1 MEPAMNVLTACLIL
15 FSLLMPTQAITSLEK
30 EDVDLPLELIL
41 AVDVSL
47 SMSQE
52 FTDDSTGKQIL
63 RPANDPRGTRWDGI
77 QYAIDT
83 SKDTDRISLVVFR
96 GTPVFLTSLLDN
108 TGFITLGKIY
118 DDPRTPD
125 KKTTGRD
132 LLKDLV
138 SEIQKLERQFAENY
152 LQSKEDHELRKKLG
166 FFESMDVFEN
176 EIPLSYFK
184 KGATKML
191 TGTSNVVCLK
201 AIAQSG
207 LIPNQADPNKRR
219 FLFLFTDGH
228 DEFSINDLQK
238 DKIPENLAY
247 KIELKDLAYVQERKN
262 ISPDKLQA
270 WLSKLLDF
278 SRFSQTGTPIISFAL
293 GGFCDDELL
302 RGVSNLSRGE
312 KTKDGDNRERLAS
325 FYQSKDCLELLT
337 LLQEVVLELR
347 HDWKLPIGRSTNQFV
362 VPQLPL
368 WKEVGVLVYRRIFK
382 DNLFDAEAPN
392 ENYFAKLGDLPPAG
406 DPPRPRPLTRFQPAR
421 SRSHWFYTLLVDQL
435 DKPLTPDS
443 NLEIKLATLPSDQS
457 WQGMATIRT
466 KYPLFNYVTPNA
478 GSKFTP
484 KDEIIFR
491 IDYMGECYSDYKY
504 FKHEQFEI
512 ELVLKHSKN
521 ANMPVQKH
529 IFQCMPAENDSAGKP
544 IRPFIN
550 ALILDKDPN
559 SKGNMD
565 LLGNWD
571 VDITIKAISGPL
583 EGATRKLI
591 RRQIDIGDYPDID
604 APPKLVVSNYS
615 DTPGALDFSLALKTT
630 TKPKINIASI
640 MVELVDVEK
649 PFAIENFNLRKN
661 QISWPLDNQIS
672 ISSQGRDWAEKSIGM
687 KTAKLKIT
695 LPWKKT
701 PSFIDLII
709 DKRKYQVLPGK
720 TPFIDGTTK
729 KIGKFPVIIPATLK
743 TKFGTY
749 ESCQLNAKKNV
760 IVLKRKN
767 TDESVEVAISG
778 ENKPFQIFGGNTPE
792 FPNSGLIVKL
802 DKPIAPGRW
811 VGEVEISGPAIE
823 SKSASFEL
831 LVDQP
836 KLFVEKSS
844 GSFEQIDSLN
854 ILGLSGLSLARNL
867 KVKTFLDQ
875 EVKILSGKIIKTSE
889 QNNDQSLPLAGFN
902 LVQDLISKD
911 KIRFEGK
918 IPFSIPQNSFHAAIM
933 LELESAALP
942 LMISFP
948 IIIQGLHHGVQV
960 EPQGTL
966 QLLPP
971 EKTPCAGFSKGEIKL
986 TSEAD
991 KANSARWYV
1000 TSSPIP
1006 KDKLGL
1012 KWLSSERV
1020 ELFLNG
1026 SAQNILN
1033 QPGDNQKPTRPVF
1046 KGVVENII
1054 VQART
1059 IELDPGIYHQIL
1071 KFHSYQDF
1079 PGSPEGPV
1087 FELPIQIV
1095 VTGHE
1100 LFLQHDPSIE
1110 PFVGTPLEMT
1120 LNVTSFHSLA
1130 NEGFI
1135 QLVDKNGTPMD
1146 GSAAI
1151 SVDGA
1156 KPVLRKLD
1164 DRDPLIVRQDYRV
1177 RVIPTRAGTNYF
1189 QVRWKKSCLGP
1200 DGKEDYFSKIF
1211 EVDVKGKLIVSQ
1223 RVAYIGEELLVSLA
1237 LNPEEIKEKSSTVRI
1252 KALRGDGKEAIVFDL
1267 YDDGRLKESGDNTA
1281 GDGVYKGKI
1290 RFQEPGHYDLALD
1303 SDSSIV
1309 KTQPLPLDVGFEL
1322 ITSKNL
1328 GTLSYGGGT
1337 LGTFL
1342 GVREHLDQ
1350 RAISFINKYPG
1361 HLKLKA
1367 QLVFPET
1374 FEESKRLLYLDPDV
1388 VKYTVEFDKS
1398 IHLDGSIY
1406 SSDTASENPMSKV
1419 IEKEITGENPFD
1431 INVLAKLS
1439 DDAAL
1444 KTFEAGVHPTLNS
1457 TNGLLILLDLEWH
1470 DRDGNVLKRKVIV
1483 PFSIST
1489 QSWITKGLLALVFL
1503 IVIVIICYKI
1513 VIRIINKSKQV
1524 AQNPNDLLAGPSIPV
1539 SGSSK
1544 SNTAPSVEQK
1554 PEGNSGPPPRG
1565 TGKTNTVRKPP
1576 RGSDI

>member
-1 MEPAMNVLTACLIL
+1 MEPAMNVLAACLIL
-15 FSLLMPTQAITSLEK
+15 SSLLMPTQVITSLEK

-52 FTDDSTGKQIL
+52 FSDSMGVL
-63 RPANDPRGTRWDGI
+63 RQANDPRGARWDGI

-96 GTPVFLTSLLDN
+96 GTPAFLTSLLDN
-108 TGFITLGKIY
+108 TGFITLGKVY
-118 DDPRTPD
+118 DDPKSPG
-125 KKTTGRD
+125 KKLTGRE

-138 SEIQKLERQFAENY
+138 SEIQILERQFAQNY
-152 LQSKEDHELRKKLG
+152 LKCKEDNELRKKLG
-166 FFESMDVFEN
+166 FFESMDIFEN
-176 EIPLSYFK
+176 EIPLSHFK

-207 LIPNQADPNKRR
+207 LIPNQVDPGKRR

-228 DEFSINDLQK
+228 DEFPIIDLQK
-238 DKIPENLAY
+238 DKILENLAY
-247 KIELKDLAYVQERKN
+247 KIEPKDLAYVQDRKN
-262 ISPDKLQA
+262 IGPDKLQD
-270 WLSKLLDF
+270 WIGKLLDF
-278 SRFSQTGTPIISFAL
+278 SRFSKSGTPIISFAL
-293 GGFCDDELL
+293 GGYCDDELL

-312 KTKDGDNRERLAS
+312 KSKDGDNRERLAS
-325 FYQSKDCLELLT
+325 FYQSKDCVELLT

-368 WKEVGVLVYRRIFK
+368 WKEVGVLVYRQLFQ

-392 ENYFAKLGDLPPAG
+392 EKYSTKLGDLPPAG

-421 SRSHWFYTLLVDQL
+421 SRSHWFYSMLVDQL
-435 DKPLTPDS
+435 DKPLAPDS
-443 NLEIKLATLPSDQS
+443 NLELKLSTLPSDQS

-466 KYPLFNYVTPNA
+466 KYPLFNYISPNA

-484 KDEIIFR
+484 KDEIVFR
-491 IDYMGECYSDYKY
+491 IDYMGERYSDYKF

-521 ANMPVQKH
+521 ANVPVQKH
-529 IFQCMPAENDSAGKP
+529 VFQCMPAENDSSGKP

-559 SKGNMD
+559 SKGNKE

-583 EGATRKLI
+583 EGASRKLI
-591 RRQIDIGDYPDID
+591 RRQIEIGDYPDID
-604 APPKLVVSNYS
+604 APAKLVISNYS
-615 DTPGALDFSLALKTT
+615 ETPGTLDFSLSLKTT

-640 MVELVDVEK
+640 MVELVDVDK
-649 PFAIENFNLRKN
+649 PFAIGDFNLRKN

-687 KTAKLKIT
+687 KNAKLKVT
-695 LPWKKT
+695 LPWKNT

-729 KIGKFPVIIPATLK
+729 KTGEFPLIIPATLQ

-767 TDESVEVAISG
+767 TEESVEVPISG
-778 ENKPFQIFGGNTPE
+778 ENKSFQIFGGDTPAL
-792 FPNSGLIVKL
+792 PNSGLIVKL

-836 KLFVEKSS
+836 KLFVEKNL

-854 ILGLSGLSLARNL
+854 ILGLSGLSLVRNL
-867 KVKTFLDQ
+867 KVKSYLDQ
-875 EVKILSGKIIKTSE
+875 EVKILSGKIVKSSDPNT
-889 QNNDQSLPLAGFN
+889 DQSFPLAGFN
-902 LVQDLISKD
+902 LVQDPIAKD
-911 KIRFEGK
+911 KIHFQGK
-918 IPFSIPQNSFHAAIM
+918 IPFSIPQNNFHAAIM

-942 LMISFP
+942 LMVSFP

-1006 KDKLGL
+1006 KEKMGQ
-1012 KWLSSERV
+1012 KWLSPERV

-1046 KGVVENII
+1046 KGMVENIL

-1059 IELDPGIYHQIL
+1059 IELDPGIYHQVL

-1110 PFVGTPLEMT
+1110 PFAGTPLEMT

-1130 NEGFI
+1130 NDGFI
-1135 QLVDKNGTPMD
+1135 QLVDKNGVPMD
-1146 GSAAI
+1146 GSTPI
-1151 SVDGA
+1151 VVDGA

-1164 DRDPLIVRQDYRV
+1164 DRDPLIVRQDYRLM
-1177 RVIPTRAGTNYF
+1177 VIPTRAGKNYF

-1211 EVDVKGKLIVSQ
+1211 EVEVKGKLVVSQ

-1237 LNPEEIKEKSSTVRI
+1237 LNPEEIKEKAATVKI
-1252 KALRGDGKEAIVFDL
+1252 KALRGDGKEPIVFDL
-1267 YDDGRLKESGDNTA
+1267 YDDGRLKESGDNSA

-1290 RFQEPGHYDLALD
+1290 RFQEPGHYDLTLD
-1303 SDSSIV
+1303 SDSSVV

-1374 FEESKRLLYLDPDV
+1374 FEESKRLLYLDADA

-1398 IHLDGSIY
+1398 IHLEGSIY

-1439 DDAAL
+1439 EDAAL
-1444 KTFEAGVHPTLNS
+1444 KTFEAGDHPTLNS

-1470 DRDGNVLKRKVIV
+1470 DRDGNVLKRKLIV

-1489 QSWITKGLLALVFL
+1489 QSWIMKGLFALFFL
-1503 IVIVIICYKI
+1503 IVTLVIGYKI
-1513 VIRIINKSKQV
+1513 VMRIINKSKQV
-1524 AQNPNDLLAGPSIPV
+1524 ITNTDDILAGPSISTP
-1539 SGSSK
+1539 GIPINKPTPPTKPITPPRPDKKTNNSK
-1544 SNTAPSVEQK
+1544 S
-1554 PEGNSGPPPRG
+1554 
-1565 TGKTNTVRKPP
+1565 P

>member
-1 MEPAMNVLTACLIL
+1 MEPAMNILTACLVL
-15 FSLLMPTQAITSLEK
+15 SSLLMPTQTITSLEK

-52 FTDDSTGKQIL
+52 FPDSMKVLKQ
-63 RPANDPRGTRWDGI
+63 ANDPRGARWDGI

-96 GTPVFLTSLLDN
+96 GTPAFLTSLLDN

-118 DDPRTPD
+118 DDPRAPS
-125 KKTTGRD
+125 KKITGRD
-132 LLKDLV
+132 LLKELV
-138 SEIQKLERQFAENY
+138 SEIQKLERQFAQNY
-152 LQSKEDHELRKKLG
+152 LQTKEDEELRKKLG
-166 FFESMDVFEN
+166 FFESMAVFEN
-176 EIPLSYFK
+176 EIPLSFFK

-219 FLFLFTDGH
+219 FLFLFTDGQ
-228 DEFSINDLQK
+228 DEFPIVDLQK
-238 DKIPENLAY
+238 DKIPENLSY
-247 KIELKDLAYVQERKN
+247 KIEPKDLAYVHERKN
-262 ISPDKLQA
+262 INANKLQE
-270 WLSKLLDF
+270 WISKLVDF
-278 SRFSQTGTPIISFAL
+278 SRFAQTGTPIISFAL

-302 RGVSNLSRGE
+302 RVVSNLSRSQ
-312 KTKDGDNRERLAS
+312 KAKDGDNRERLAS
-325 FYQSKDCLELLT
+325 FYQSKDCVELLT
-337 LLQEVVLELR
+337 VLQEVVLELR
-347 HDWKLPIGRSTNQFV
+347 HDWKLPIARSTNQFV

-368 WKEVGVLVYRRIFK
+368 WKEVGILVYRQLFQ

-392 ENYFAKLGDLPPAG
+392 EKYFAKLGDLPPAG

-435 DKPLTPDS
+435 DKPLSPDS
-443 NLEIKLATLPSDQS
+443 NLELKLANLPYDQS

-466 KYPLFNYVTPNA
+466 KYPLFNYVSPNA

-484 KDEIIFR
+484 KDEIVFR
-491 IDYMGECYSDYKY
+491 IDYMGECYSDYKF

-521 ANMPVQKH
+521 ANIPVQKH
-529 IFQCMPAENDSAGKP
+529 IFQCLPAENDSSGKP

-583 EGATRKLI
+583 QGATRKLI
-591 RRQIDIGDYPDID
+591 RRQIEIGDYPDID
-604 APPKLVVSNYS
+604 VPPKLVVSNYS
-615 DTPGALDFSLALKTT
+615 ETPGALDFSLALKTT

-649 PFAIENFNLRKN
+649 PFTIENFNLRKN

-672 ISSQGRDWAEKSIGM
+672 ISSQGRDWAEKTIGM
-687 KTAKLKIT
+687 KNARLKIT

-709 DKRKYQVLPGK
+709 DKKKYQVTPGK

-729 KIGKFPVIIPATLK
+729 KTGEFAVIIPATLK
-743 TKFGTY
+743 TKFGTF
-749 ESCQLNAKKNV
+749 EQCQLNAKKNV

-767 TDESVEVAISG
+767 TDESIEVAISG
-778 ENKPFQIFGGNTPE
+778 ENKPFQIFGGDTPE
-792 FPNSGLIVKL
+792 FPNSGLTVKL

-823 SKSASFEL
+823 SKSANFEL

-836 KLFVEKSS
+836 KLFVEKST
-844 GSFEQIDSLN
+844 GSYEQIDSLN
-854 ILGLSGLSLARNL
+854 ILGLSGLSLDRNL

-875 EVKILSGKIIKTSE
+875 EVKILSGKIIKTSD

-902 LVQDLISKD
+902 LVQDPNSKD

-918 IPFSIPQNSFHAAIM
+918 IPFSIPQNYFHAAIM

-942 LMISFP
+942 LITSFP

-971 EKTPCAGFSKGEIKL
+971 DKTPCAGFSKGEIKL
-986 TSEAD
+986 KSEAD

-1006 KDKLGL
+1006 KEKMGL
-1012 KWLSSERV
+1012 KWLSPERV

-1033 QPGDNQKPTRPVF
+1033 QPGDNKKPTPPVS
-1046 KGVVENII
+1046 KGMVENIL

-1059 IELDPGIYHQIL
+1059 TELDPGIYHQIL

-1079 PGSPEGPV
+1079 PSSPEGPV
-1087 FELPIQIV
+1087 FELPIQII

-1100 LFLQHDPSIE
+1100 LFLQNEPSIE

-1135 QLVDKNGTPMD
+1135 QLVDKNGAPMD
-1146 GSAAI
+1146 GSNAI
-1151 SVDGA
+1151 VVDGA
-1156 KPVLRKLD
+1156 KPVLRKAD
-1164 DRDPLIVRQDYRV
+1164 DRDPMIIRQDYKV
-1177 RVIPTRAGTNYF
+1177 MVIPTRAGKNYF

-1211 EVDVKGKLIVSQ
+1211 EVEVKGKMTVSH

-1237 LNPEEIKEKSSTVRI
+1237 LNPDEIKEKSTTIKI
-1252 KALRGDGKEAIVFDL
+1252 KALRGDGKETIVFDL

-1281 GDGVYKGKI
+1281 GDGVYNGKI
-1290 RFQEPGHYDLALD
+1290 RLQEPGHYDLVLE
-1303 SDSSIV
+1303 SDSSVV
-1309 KTQPLPLDVGFEL
+1309 KTQPLPLDVGFEM
-1322 ITSKNL
+1322 ITNKNL

-1337 LGTFL
+1337 LGTLL

-1350 RAISFINKYPG
+1350 QAIRFINKYPG
-1361 HLKLKA
+1361 HLKMKA

-1374 FEESKRLLYLDPDV
+1374 FEESKRLLYLDPAV

-1406 SSDTASENPMSKV
+1406 SSDTAFENPMSKV

-1457 TNGLLILLDLEWH
+1457 INGLLILLDLEWH

-1489 QSWITKGLLALVFL
+1489 QSWIMKGLLALFFL
-1503 IVIVIICYKI
+1503 IVIVSILYK
-1513 VIRIINKSKQV
+1513 VVRRIINKSKQV
-1524 AQNPNDLLAGPSIPV
+1524 VINPNDLLTKPSIAV
-1539 SGSSK
+1539 TDISK
-1544 SNTAPSVEQK
+1544 GNTNSNGK
-1554 PEGNSGPPPRG
+1554 PKSGPPPRG
-1565 TGKTNTVRKPP
+1565 PEKTNIPRKPP

>member
-1 MEPAMNVLTACLIL
+1 MNVLTACLIL
-15 FSLLMPTQAITSLEK
+15 SSLLMPTQAITFVER

-52 FTDDSTGKQIL
+52 FRDSKKDLKQ
-63 RPANDPRGTRWDGI
+63 ANDPRGARWDGI

-96 GTPVFLTSLLDN
+96 GTPVFLTSLLKLDEF
-108 TGFITLGKIY
+108 GFLTLGKLY
-118 DDPRTPD
+118 DDPRPNG
-125 KKTTGRD
+125 KSITGRD
-132 LLKDLV
+132 LLKELV
-138 SEIQKLERQFAENY
+138 SEIQKLERQFAQNY
-152 LQSKEDHELRKKLG
+152 LQCKEDVDLRKKLG
-166 FFESMDVFEN
+166 VFESMAIFEN
-176 EIPLSYFK
+176 EIPLSFFP

-201 AIAQSG
+201 AIAQSK
-207 LIPNQADPNKRR
+207 LIPKQVDPNKRR

-228 DEFSINDLQK
+228 DEFSINDLQNQT
-238 DKIPENLAY
+238 IPENLAD
-247 KIELKDLAYVQERKN
+247 KIELKDLAYLQERKN
-262 ISPDKLQA
+262 ISADKVHE
-270 WLSKLLDF
+270 WLGKLLDF
-278 SRFSQTGTPIISFAL
+278 SVFSRSGTPIISFAL
-293 GGFCDDELL
+293 GGYCDDELL

-312 KTKDGDNRERLAS
+312 KIKNGDNRERLAS
-325 FYQSKDCLELLT
+325 FYQSKDCIELLT
-337 LLQEVVLELR
+337 VLQEVVLELR
-347 HDWKLPIGRSTNQFV
+347 HDWKLPIGPSTDQFV

-368 WKEVGVLVYRRIFK
+368 WKEVGVLVYRQLFK

-392 ENYFAKLGDLPPAG
+392 EIYSANLGDLPPAG

-435 DKPLTPDS
+435 DKPLSPDS
-443 NLEIKLATLPSDQS
+443 NLELKLATLPSDQS

-466 KYPLFNYVTPNA
+466 KYPLFNYVSPNA

-484 KDEIIFR
+484 KDEIVFR
-491 IDYMGECYSDYKY
+491 IDFMGERYSDYKI

-521 ANMPVQKH
+521 LNVPVQKH
-529 IFQCMPAENDSAGKP
+529 IFQCLPAENDSTGKP

-550 ALILDKDPN
+550 ALILDKDPS

-583 EGATRKLI
+583 KGATRKLI
-591 RRQIDIGDYPDID
+591 RRQIEIGDYPDID
-604 APPKLVVSNYS
+604 TSSKLVISNYS
-615 DTPGALDFSLALKTT
+615 ETPGALDFSLALKTT

-640 MVELVDVEK
+640 MVELVDVDK
-649 PFAIENFNLRKN
+649 PFTIENFSFRKK

-672 ISSQGRDWAEKSIGM
+672 ISSQGQDWAEKAIGM
-687 KTAKLKIT
+687 KNAKLKIT
-695 LPWKKT
+695 LPWKKA

-729 KIGKFPVIIPATLK
+729 KIGQFPIIIPATLK
-743 TKFGTY
+743 TKFDTY
-749 ESCQLNAKKNV
+749 EYCQLNAKNNF
-760 IVLKRKN
+760 IVLENKN
-767 TDESVEVAISG
+767 TGAFVRVPIIV
-778 ENKPFQIFGGNTPE
+778 ENKFRTFGGGSPKL
-792 FPNSGLIVKL
+792 PNSGLKIAL
-802 DKPIAPGRW
+802 AEPIAPGRW
-811 VGEVEISGPAIE
+811 VGEVDISGPAIDGT
-823 SKSASFEL
+823 SANFEF

-836 KLFVEKSS
+836 KLFVEKNS
-844 GSFEQIDSLN
+844 GCFEQIDSLN
-854 ILGLSGLSLARNL
+854 ILGLSGLSLARTL

-875 EVKILSGKIIKTSE
+875 EVKILSGKIIKASE
-889 QNNDQSLPLAGFN
+889 QSNDQSLPLAGFN
-902 LVQDLISKD
+902 LVQDPSSKD
-911 KIRFEGK
+911 KILFEGK

-933 LELESAALP
+933 LELKTAALP
-942 LMISFP
+942 LLVSFP
-948 IIIQGLHHGVQV
+948 IIIQSLHHGVQV

-1012 KWLSSERV
+1012 KWLPPERV

-1033 QPGDNQKPTRPVF
+1033 QPGDNKKPTRPVSR
-1046 KGVVENII
+1046 GMIENI
-1054 VQART
+1054 VVLART
-1059 IELDPGIYHQIL
+1059 TELDPGIYHQIL

-1079 PGSPEGPV
+1079 PGSTEGPV

-1100 LFLQHDPSIE
+1100 LFLQHEPSIE

-1135 QLVDKNGTPMD
+1135 HLVDKTGTPMV

-1151 SVDGA
+1151 IVDGA
-1156 KPVLRKLD
+1156 KPVFRKLD
-1164 DRDPLIVRQDYRV
+1164 DKDPLIVRQDYKV
-1177 RVIPTRAGTNYF
+1177 TIIPDRAGKNYF

-1200 DGKEDYFSKIF
+1200 DGKDDYFSKIF

-1223 RVAYIGEELLVSLA
+1223 RVAYVGEELLVSLA
-1237 LNPEEIKEKSSTVRI
+1237 LNPEEIKEKSTTVKI
-1252 KALRGDGKEAIVFDL
+1252 KALRGDGKEPIVFDL
-1267 YDDGRLKESGDNTA
+1267 FDDGRLKESGDNTA

-1290 RFQEPGHYDLALD
+1290 RFQDPGHYDLALD

-1367 QLVFPET
+1367 QLVFPAT
-1374 FEESKRLLYLDPDV
+1374 FEESKRLLYLDPNI

-1406 SSDTASENPMSKV
+1406 SSDTATENPMSKV

-1431 INVLAKLS
+1431 IHVLAKLS

-1503 IVIVIICYKI
+1503 IVIVFIFYKI
-1513 VIRIINKSKQV
+1513 VMSIINKSKKV
-1524 AQNPNDLLAGPSIPV
+1524 VQNPNDPLAGPSIPV
-1539 SGSSK
+1539 SIISK
-1544 SNTAPSVEQK
+1544 SNTPSNVEQK
-1554 PEGNSGPPPRG
+1554 TEKKSGPAPRG
-1565 TGKTNTVRKPP
+1565 SEKVNPPRKPP

>member
-1 MEPAMNVLTACLIL
+1 MNVLTACLIL
-15 FSLLMPTQAITSLEK
+15 SSLLMPTQAITFVER

-52 FTDDSTGKQIL
+52 FRDSKKDLKQ
-63 RPANDPRGTRWDGI
+63 ANDPRGARWDGI

-96 GTPVFLTSLLDN
+96 GTPVFLTSLLKLDEF
-108 TGFITLGKIY
+108 GFLTLGKLY
-118 DDPRTPD
+118 DDPRPNG
-125 KKTTGRD
+125 KSITGRD
-132 LLKDLV
+132 LLKELV
-138 SEIQKLERQFAENY
+138 SEIQKLERQFAQNY
-152 LQSKEDHELRKKLG
+152 LQCKEDVDLRKKLG
-166 FFESMDVFEN
+166 VFESMAIFEN
-176 EIPLSYFK
+176 EIPLSFFP

-201 AIAQSG
+201 AIAQSK
-207 LIPNQADPNKRR
+207 LIPKQVDPNKRR

-228 DEFSINDLQK
+228 DEFSINDLQNQT
-238 DKIPENLAY
+238 IPENLAD
-247 KIELKDLAYVQERKN
+247 KIELKDLAYLQERKN
-262 ISPDKLQA
+262 ISADKVHE
-270 WLSKLLDF
+270 WLGKLLDF
-278 SRFSQTGTPIISFAL
+278 SVFSRSGTPIISFAL
-293 GGFCDDELL
+293 GGYCDDELL

-312 KTKDGDNRERLAS
+312 KIKNGDNRERLAS
-325 FYQSKDCLELLT
+325 FYQSKDCIELLT
-337 LLQEVVLELR
+337 VLQEVVLELR
-347 HDWKLPIGRSTNQFV
+347 HDWKLPIGPSTDQFV

-368 WKEVGVLVYRRIFK
+368 WKEVGVLVYRQLFK

-392 ENYFAKLGDLPPAG
+392 EIYSANLGDLPPAG

-435 DKPLTPDS
+435 DKPLSPDS
-443 NLEIKLATLPSDQS
+443 NLELKLATLPSDQS

-466 KYPLFNYVTPNA
+466 KYPLFNYVSPNA

-484 KDEIIFR
+484 KDEIVFR
-491 IDYMGECYSDYKY
+491 IDFMGERYSDYKI

-521 ANMPVQKH
+521 LNVPVQKH
-529 IFQCMPAENDSAGKP
+529 IFQCLPAENDSTGKP

-550 ALILDKDPN
+550 ALILDKDPS

-583 EGATRKLI
+583 KGATRKLI
-591 RRQIDIGDYPDID
+591 RRQIEIGDYPDID
-604 APPKLVVSNYS
+604 TSSKLVISNYS
-615 DTPGALDFSLALKTT
+615 ETPGALDFSLALKTT

-640 MVELVDVEK
+640 MVELVDVDK
-649 PFAIENFNLRKN
+649 PFTIENFSFRKK

-672 ISSQGRDWAEKSIGM
+672 ISSQGQDWAEKAIGM
-687 KTAKLKIT
+687 KNAKLKIT
-695 LPWKKT
+695 LPWKKA

-729 KIGKFPVIIPATLK
+729 KIGQFPIIIPATLK
-743 TKFGTY
+743 TKFDTY
-749 ESCQLNAKKNV
+749 EYCQLNAKNNF
-760 IVLKRKN
+760 IVLENKN
-767 TDESVEVAISG
+767 TGAFVRVPIIV
-778 ENKPFQIFGGNTPE
+778 ENKFRTFGGGSPKL
-792 FPNSGLIVKL
+792 PNSGLKIAL
-802 DKPIAPGRW
+802 AEPIAPGRW
-811 VGEVEISGPAIE
+811 VGEVDISGPAIDGT
-823 SKSASFEL
+823 SANFEF

-836 KLFVEKSS
+836 KLFVEKNS
-844 GSFEQIDSLN
+844 GCFEQIDSLN
-854 ILGLSGLSLARNL
+854 ILGLSGLSLARTL

-875 EVKILSGKIIKTSE
+875 EVKILSGKIIKASE
-889 QNNDQSLPLAGFN
+889 QSNDQSLPLAGFN
-902 LVQDLISKD
+902 LVQDPSSKD
-911 KIRFEGK
+911 KILFEGK

-933 LELESAALP
+933 LELKTAALP
-942 LMISFP
+942 LLVSFP
-948 IIIQGLHHGVQV
+948 IIIQSLHHGVQV

-1012 KWLSSERV
+1012 KWLPPERV

-1033 QPGDNQKPTRPVF
+1033 QPGDNKKPTRPVSR
-1046 KGVVENII
+1046 GMIENI
-1054 VQART
+1054 VVLART
-1059 IELDPGIYHQIL
+1059 TELDPGIYHQIL

-1079 PGSPEGPV
+1079 PGSTEGPV

-1100 LFLQHDPSIE
+1100 LFLQHEPSIE

-1135 QLVDKNGTPMD
+1135 HLVDKTGTPMV

-1151 SVDGA
+1151 IVDGA
-1156 KPVLRKLD
+1156 KPVFRKLD
-1164 DRDPLIVRQDYRV
+1164 DKDPLIVRQDYKV
-1177 RVIPTRAGTNYF
+1177 TIIPDRAGKNYF

-1200 DGKEDYFSKIF
+1200 DGKDDYFSKIF

-1223 RVAYIGEELLVSLA
+1223 RVAYVGEELLVSLA
-1237 LNPEEIKEKSSTVRI
+1237 LNPEEIKEKSTTVKI
-1252 KALRGDGKEAIVFDL
+1252 KALRGDGKEPIVFDL
-1267 YDDGRLKESGDNTA
+1267 FDDGRLKESGDNTA

-1290 RFQEPGHYDLALD
+1290 RFQDPGHYDLALD

-1367 QLVFPET
+1367 QLVFPAT
-1374 FEESKRLLYLDPDV
+1374 FEESKRLLYLDPNI

-1406 SSDTASENPMSKV
+1406 SSDTATENPMSKV

-1431 INVLAKLS
+1431 INIWTKLS

-1457 TNGLLILLDLEWH
+1457 SNGLLILLDLEWH

-1503 IVIVIICYKI
+1503 IVIVFIFYKI
-1513 VIRIINKSKQV
+1513 VMSIINKSKKV
-1524 AQNPNDLLAGPSIPV
+1524 VKNPNDPLAGPSIPV
-1539 SGSSK
+1539 SIISK
-1544 SNTAPSVEQK
+1544 SNTPSNVEQK
-1554 PEGNSGPPPRG
+1554 TEKKSGPAPRG
-1565 TGKTNTVRKPP
+1565 SEKVNPPRKPP

>member
-15 FSLLMPTQAITSLEK
+15 SSLLMPNQNITSLERD
-30 EDVDLPLELIL
+30 DVDLPLELIL

-52 FTDDSTGKQIL
+52 FPDSMKVLKQ
-63 RPANDPRGTRWDGI
+63 ANDPRGARWDGI

-96 GTPVFLTSLLDN
+96 GTPAFLTSLLDN
-108 TGFITLGKIY
+108 TGYITLGKLY
-118 DDPRTPD
+118 DDPRTLG
-125 KKTTGRD
+125 KKIIGRD
-132 LLKDLV
+132 LLKELV
-138 SEIQKLERQFAENY
+138 SEIQKLERQFAQNY
-152 LQSKEDHELRKKLG
+152 LQTKENEELRKKLG
-166 FFESMDVFEN
+166 FYESMAVFEN
-176 EIPLSYFK
+176 EIPLSFFK

-201 AIAQSG
+201 AIAKSG

-219 FLFLFTDGH
+219 FLFLFTDGQ
-228 DEFSINDLQK
+228 DEFPIADLEK
-238 DKIPENLAY
+238 VKIPENLAD
-247 KIELKDLAYVQERKN
+247 KIELKDLTYVQDRKN
-262 ISPDKLQA
+262 ISADTLQE
-270 WLSKLLDF
+270 WLGKLLDF
-278 SRFSQTGTPIISFAL
+278 SRFSQSRTPVISFAL
-293 GGFCDDELL
+293 GEYCDNELL

-312 KTKDGDNRERLAS
+312 KAKDGDNRERLAS
-325 FYQSKDCLELLT
+325 FYQSKDCVELLT
-337 LLQEVVLELR
+337 VLQEVVLELR
-347 HDWKLPIGRSTNQFV
+347 HDWKLPIARSTNQFV

-368 WKEVGVLVYRRIFK
+368 WKEVGILVYRRLFQ

-392 ENYFAKLGDLPPAG
+392 EKYVAKLGDLPPAG

-435 DKPLTPDS
+435 DKPLAPDS
-443 NLEIKLATLPSDQS
+443 NLEIKLANLPSDQS

-466 KYPLFNYVTPNA
+466 KYPLFNYVSPNA

-491 IDYMGECYSDYKY
+491 IDYMGECYSDYKF

-512 ELVLKHSKN
+512 ELIVKHSKN
-521 ANMPVQKH
+521 TNVPVQKH
-529 IFQCMPAENDSAGKP
+529 IFQCLPAENDSSGKP
-544 IRPFIN
+544 IRPFIH

-565 LLGNWD
+565 LLGSWD

-591 RRQIDIGDYPDID
+591 RRQIQIGDYPDID

-649 PFAIENFNLRKN
+649 PFMIENFNLRKN

-672 ISSQGRDWAEKSIGM
+672 ISSQGRDWAEKTIGM
-687 KTAKLKIT
+687 KNAKLKIT

-709 DKRKYQVLPGK
+709 DKRKYQVFPGK

-729 KIGKFPVIIPATLK
+729 KIGVFDVIIPATLK
-743 TKFGTY
+743 TKFGTF
-749 ESCQLNAKKNV
+749 EQCQLNGKNNV

-767 TDESVEVAISG
+767 TDESIEVAISG
-778 ENKPFQIFGGNTPE
+778 ENKPFQIFGGDTPE
-792 FPNSGLIVKL
+792 FPNSGLTVKL

-811 VGEVEISGPAIE
+811 VGEVDISGPAIE
-823 SKSASFEL
+823 SKAAYFEL

-836 KLFVEKSS
+836 KLFVEID
-844 GSFEQIDSLN
+844 GSFKQIDSLN
-854 ILGLSGLSLARNL
+854 ILGLSGLSLDRNL
-867 KVKTFLDQ
+867 KVKSFLDQ
-875 EVKILSGKIIKTSE
+875 EVKILSGKIIKTSD

-902 LVQDLISKD
+902 LVQDPKSKD

-918 IPFSIPQNSFHAAIM
+918 IPFSIPQNYFNASIM
-933 LELESAALP
+933 LELESATLP
-942 LMISFP
+942 LITSFP

-971 EKTPCAGFSKGEIKL
+971 DKTPCAGFSKGEIKL
-986 TSEAD
+986 KSEAD

-1006 KDKLGL
+1006 KDKIGL
-1012 KWLSSERV
+1012 KWLSPERV

-1033 QPGDNQKPTRPVF
+1033 QPGDNKKPTPPVS
-1046 KGVVENII
+1046 KGMVENIL

-1059 IELDPGIYHQIL
+1059 TELDPGIYHQIL

-1079 PGSPEGPV
+1079 PSSPEGPV

-1100 LFLQHDPSIE
+1100 LFLQHEPSIE

-1120 LNVTSFHSLA
+1120 LNVTSFHSLP

-1135 QLVDKNGTPMD
+1135 QLVDKNGAPMD
-1146 GSAAI
+1146 GSTAI
-1151 SVDGA
+1151 VVDGA
-1156 KPVLRKLD
+1156 KPVLRKTD
-1164 DRDPLIVRQDYRV
+1164 DKDPLIIRQDYKV
-1177 RVIPTRAGTNYF
+1177 TVIPTRAGKNYF
-1189 QVRWKKSCLGP
+1189 QVRWKKSCLSP

-1211 EVDVKGKLIVSQ
+1211 EVDVKGKMIVSH

-1237 LNPEEIKEKSSTVRI
+1237 LNPEEIKEKSTTIKI

-1267 YDDGRLKESGDNTA
+1267 YDDGRFKESGDNTA
-1281 GDGVYKGKI
+1281 GDGVYNGKI

-1303 SDSSIV
+1303 SDSSLV

-1322 ITSKNL
+1322 ITNKNL
-1328 GTLSYGGGT
+1328 GNLSYGGGT
-1337 LGTFL
+1337 LGTLL

-1350 RAISFINKYPG
+1350 QAISFINKYPG

-1374 FEESKRLLYLDPDV
+1374 FEESKRLLYLDPAI

-1406 SSDTASENPMSKV
+1406 SSDIASENQMSKV
-1419 IEKEITGENPFD
+1419 IEKEITGENPFN

-1489 QSWITKGLLALVFL
+1489 QSWIMKGLIALVFL
-1503 IVIVIICYKI
+1503 IVIVFICYKI

-1524 AQNPNDLLAGPSIPV
+1524 VLNPNDPLAGPSIAV
-1539 SGSSK
+1539 TGSSS
-1544 SNTAPSVEQK
+1544 SNTTPGGEPK
-1554 PEGNSGPPPRG
+1554 PKSSPPPRG
-1565 TGKTNTVRKPP
+1565 PEKNNIPRKPP

>member
-15 FSLLMPTQAITSLEK
+15 SSLLMPTQTITSLER

-52 FTDDSTGKQIL
+52 FPDSMKVLKQ
-63 RPANDPRGTRWDGI
+63 ANDPRGARWDGI

-96 GTPVFLTSLLDN
+96 GTPAFLTSLLDN

-118 DDPRTPD
+118 DDPRTPG
-125 KKTTGRD
+125 KKITGRE
-132 LLKDLV
+132 LLKELV
-138 SEIQKLERQFAENY
+138 SEIQKLERQFAQNY
-152 LQSKEDHELRKKLG
+152 LQTKEDEELRKKLG
-166 FFESMDVFEN
+166 VFESMAVFEN
-176 EIPLSYFK
+176 EIPLSFFK

-219 FLFLFTDGH
+219 FLFLFTDGQ
-228 DEFSINDLQK
+228 DELPIIDLQK
-238 DKIPENLAY
+238 DKIPENLSY
-247 KIELKDLAYVQERKN
+247 KIEPKDLAYVDERKN
-262 ISPDKLQA
+262 INADKLQE
-270 WLSKLLDF
+270 WISKLVDF

-302 RGVSNLSRGE
+302 RVVSNLSRGE
-312 KTKDGDNRERLAS
+312 KAKDGDNRERLAS
-325 FYQSKDCLELLT
+325 FYQSKDCVELLT
-337 LLQEVVLELR
+337 VLQEVVLELR
-347 HDWKLPIGRSTNQFV
+347 HDWKLPIARSTNQFV

-368 WKEVGVLVYRRIFK
+368 WKEVGILVYRQLFQ

-392 ENYFAKLGDLPPAG
+392 EKYFAKLGDLPPAG

-435 DKPLTPDS
+435 DKPLAPDS
-443 NLEIKLATLPSDQS
+443 NLELKLATLPSDQS

-466 KYPLFNYVTPNA
+466 KYPLFNYVSPNA

-484 KDEIIFR
+484 KDEIVFR
-491 IDYMGECYSDYKY
+491 IDYMGECYSDYKF

-512 ELVLKHSKN
+512 ELMLKHSKN
-521 ANMPVQKH
+521 ANVPVQKH
-529 IFQCMPAENDSAGKP
+529 IFQCLPVENDSSGKP

-550 ALILDKDPN
+550 ALILDNDPN

-565 LLGNWD
+565 LLGSWD
-571 VDITIKAISGPL
+571 VDITIKGISGPL
-583 EGATRKLI
+583 EGASRKLI
-591 RRQIDIGDYPDID
+591 RRQIEIGDYPDID
-604 APPKLVVSNYS
+604 APPKLVISNYS
-615 DTPGALDFSLALKTT
+615 ETPGTLDFSLALKTT

-687 KTAKLKIT
+687 KNAKLKIT

-729 KIGKFPVIIPATLK
+729 KTGEFAVIIPATLK
-743 TKFGTY
+743 TKFGTF
-749 ESCQLNAKKNV
+749 EQCQLNAKKNV

-767 TDESVEVAISG
+767 TDESIEVAISG

-792 FPNSGLIVKL
+792 FPNSGLTVKL

-823 SKSASFEL
+823 SKSANFEL

-854 ILGLSGLSLARNL
+854 ILGLSGLSLDRNL
-867 KVKTFLDQ
+867 RVKTFLDQ
-875 EVKILSGKIIKTSE
+875 EVKILSGKIIKTSD
-889 QNNDQSLPLAGFN
+889 QNNDQSLPLAGLN
-902 LVQDLISKD
+902 LVQDPKSKD

-918 IPFSIPQNSFHAAIM
+918 IPFSIPQNYFNAAIM
-933 LELESAALP
+933 LELESGALP
-942 LMISFP
+942 LITSFP

-971 EKTPCAGFSKGEIKL
+971 DKTPCAGFSTGEIKL
-986 TSEAD
+986 KSEAD

-1006 KDKLGL
+1006 KEKMGL
-1012 KWLSSERV
+1012 KWLSPERV

-1033 QPGDNQKPTRPVF
+1033 QPGDNKKPTPPVS
-1046 KGVVENII
+1046 KGMVENIL

-1059 IELDPGIYHQIL
+1059 TELDPGIYHQIL

-1087 FELPIQIV
+1087 FELPIQII

-1100 LFLQHDPSIE
+1100 LFLQHEPSIE

-1146 GSAAI
+1146 GSTAI
-1151 SVDGA
+1151 VVDGA
-1156 KPVLRKLD
+1156 KPVLRKTD
-1164 DRDPLIVRQDYRV
+1164 DRDPLIIRQDYKV
-1177 RVIPTRAGTNYF
+1177 TVIPTRAGKNYF

-1211 EVDVKGKLIVSQ
+1211 EVEVKGKMIVSH

-1237 LNPEEIKEKSSTVRI
+1237 LNPEEIKEKATTIKI

-1281 GDGVYKGKI
+1281 GDGVYNGKI

-1303 SDSSIV
+1303 SDSSLV

-1350 RAISFINKYPG
+1350 RVISFINKYPG

-1374 FEESKRLLYLDPDV
+1374 FEESKRLLYLDPAV

-1406 SSDTASENPMSKV
+1406 SSDMTSENPMSKV

-1439 DDAAL
+1439 EDAAL

-1503 IVIVIICYKI
+1503 IVIVFICYKI

-1524 AQNPNDLLAGPSIPV
+1524 VQNPHDPLAGPSVTVTGI
-1539 SGSSK
+1539 STK
-1544 SNTAPSVEQK
+1544 NTNTGVEPK
-1554 PEGNSGPPPRG
+1554 SGPPPRG
-1565 TGKTNTVRKPP
+1565 TEKTNIPRKPP

>member
-1 MEPAMNVLTACLIL
+1 MNVLTACLIL
-15 FSLLMPTQAITSLEK
+15 SSLLMPTQAITSLEK

-52 FTDDSTGKQIL
+52 FTDDSTGKPIL
-63 RPANDPRGTRWDGI
+63 RPANDPRGARWDGI

-96 GTPVFLTSLLDN
+96 GTPAFLTNLLDN
-108 TGFITLGKIY
+108 TGFITLGKVY
-118 DDPRTPD
+118 DDPRFPG
-125 KKTTGRD
+125 KKITGRN
-132 LLKDLV
+132 LLKELV
-138 SEIQKLERQFAENY
+138 SEIQKLEREFAQNY
-152 LQSKEDHELRKKLG
+152 LQTKEDEVLRKKLG
-166 FFESMDVFEN
+166 VFESMAIFEN
-176 EIPLSYFK
+176 EIPLSFFK

-201 AIAQSG
+201 AIIQKG

-238 DKIPENLAY
+238 VKITKDLAY
-247 KIELKDLAYVQERKN
+247 NIDLKDLAYVQDRKKIN
-262 ISPDKLQA
+262 ADKFQE
-270 WLSKLLDF
+270 WLGKLLDF

-312 KTKDGDNRERLAS
+312 KAKDGDNRERLAS
-325 FYQSKDCLELLT
+325 FYQSKDCVELLT
-337 LLQEVVLELR
+337 VLQEVVLELR
-347 HDWKLPIGRSTNQFV
+347 HDWKLPIGGSTTQFI

-368 WKEVGVLVYRRIFK
+368 WKEVGVLVYRQLFQ

-392 ENYFAKLGDLPPAG
+392 EEYSAKLGDLPPAG

-443 NLEIKLATLPSDQS
+443 NLELKLATLPSDQS

-466 KYPLFNYVTPNA
+466 KYPLFNYVSPNA

-484 KDEIIFR
+484 KDEIVFR
-491 IDYMGECYSDYKY
+491 IDYMGEHYLDYNF

-512 ELVLKHSKN
+512 ELMLKHSKN
-521 ANMPVQKH
+521 ANVPVQKH
-529 IFQCMPAENDSAGKP
+529 IFQCLPVENDSSGKR

-565 LLGNWD
+565 LLGSWD

-583 EGATRKLI
+583 KGATRKLI
-591 RRQIDIGDYPDID
+591 RRQIEIGDYPDID
-604 APPKLVVSNYS
+604 TSSKLVISNYS
-615 DTPGALDFSLALKTT
+615 ETPGALDFSLALKTT

-640 MVELVDVEK
+640 MVELVDVEN
-649 PFAIENFNLRKN
+649 PFTIKNFNLRKN

-672 ISSQGRDWAEKSIGM
+672 ISSQGQDWAEKTIGM
-687 KTAKLKIT
+687 KNAKLKIT

-709 DKRKYQVLPGK
+709 DKRKYQVLPGE

-729 KIGKFPVIIPATLK
+729 KTGEFPVIIPATLK
-743 TKFGTY
+743 TKFDTF
-749 ESCQLNAKKNV
+749 EWCQLNAKKNV

-767 TDESVEVAISG
+767 TDESIEVKIVG
-778 ENKPFQIFGGNTPE
+778 ENKPFKIFGGDAAAS
-792 FPNSGLIVKL
+792 PNSGLIVKL
-802 DKPIAPGRW
+802 VEPIAPGRW

-823 SKSASFEL
+823 SKSANFEL

-836 KLFVEKSS
+836 KLFVEID
-844 GSFEQIDSLN
+844 GSFKQIESLN
-854 ILGLSGLSLARNL
+854 ILGLSGLSLDRNL
-867 KVKTFLDQ
+867 KVESFLGK
-875 EVKILSGKIIKTSE
+875 EVKILSGKIIKTSD
-889 QNNDQSLPLAGFN
+889 QNNDLSLPLTSFN
-902 LVQDLISKD
+902 LVKDPNSKD
-911 KIRFEGK
+911 KIRFQGK
-918 IPFSIPQNSFHAAIM
+918 IPFSIPQNYFHAAIM

-942 LMISFP
+942 LMTSFP
-948 IIIQGLHHGVQV
+948 IIIQGLHHGVQVV

-971 EKTPCAGFSKGEIKL
+971 EKTPCAGSSKGEIKL

-1006 KDKLGL
+1006 KEKMGL
-1012 KWLSSERV
+1012 KWLSPERIK
-1020 ELFLNG
+1020 LFLTGNKH
-1026 SAQNILN
+1026 ANKQNILN
-1033 QPGDNQKPTRPVF
+1033 QPGDNKNPTSPVS
-1046 KGVVENII
+1046 KGMVENIHVEAI
-1054 VQART
+1054 T
-1059 IELDPGIYHQIL
+1059 TELDPGIYHQIL

-1095 VTGHE
+1095 VTGHD
-1100 LFLQHDPSIE
+1100 LFLQHEPSIE

-1135 QLVDKNGTPMD
+1135 QLVDKNGAPMD
-1146 GSAAI
+1146 GSTAI
-1151 SVDGA
+1151 VVDGA
-1156 KPVLRKLD
+1156 KPVLRKTD
-1164 DRDPLIVRQDYRV
+1164 DKDPLIIRQDYKV
-1177 RVIPTRAGTNYF
+1177 TVIPTRAGKNYF

-1237 LNPEEIKEKSSTVRI
+1237 LNPEEIKEKSSSVKI
-1252 KALRGDGKEAIVFDL
+1252 KALRGDGKEPIVFDL
-1267 YDDGRLKESGDNTA
+1267 FDDGRLKESGDNTA

-1367 QLVFPET
+1367 QLVFPAT
-1374 FEESKRLLYLDPDV
+1374 FEESKRLLYLDPDI

-1406 SSDTASENPMSKV
+1406 SSETASENPMSKV

-1431 INVLAKLS
+1431 IHVLAKLS

-1503 IVIVIICYKI
+1503 IVIVFICYKI

-1524 AQNPNDLLAGPSIPV
+1524 AQNPNDPLAGPSIPV
-1539 SGSSK
+1539 SGISK
-1544 SNTAPSVEQK
+1544 SNTASNVEQK
-1554 PEGNSGPPPRG
+1554 TEKKSASPPRG
-1565 TGKTNTVRKPP
+1565 TEKANIPRKPP

>member
-1 MEPAMNVLTACLIL
+1 MNVLAAFLIL
-15 FSLLMPTQAITSLEK
+15 SSLLMPTQVITSLEK

-52 FTDDSTGKQIL
+52 FPDSMGVL
-63 RPANDPRGTRWDGI
+63 RKANDPRGARWDGI

-83 SKDTDRISLVVFR
+83 SRDSDRISLVVFR
-96 GTPVFLTSLLDN
+96 GTPAFLTSLLDN
-108 TGFITLGKIY
+108 TGFITLGKNY
-118 DDPRTPD
+118 DDPKNPG
-125 KKTTGRD
+125 KKLTGRE

-138 SEIQKLERQFAENY
+138 SEIQIIERQFAQNY
-152 LQSKEDHELRKKLG
+152 LKCKEDNELRKKLG
-166 FFESMDVFEN
+166 FFESMDIFEN
-176 EIPLSYFK
+176 EIPLSHFK

-201 AIAQSG
+201 AIAESG
-207 LIPNQADPNKRR
+207 LIPNQIDPSKRR

-228 DEFSINDLQK
+228 DEFPIVDLQK

-247 KIELKDLAYVQERKN
+247 KIEPKDLAYVQDRKN
-262 ISPDKLQA
+262 IGPEKLED
-270 WLSKLLDF
+270 WIGKLLDF
-278 SRFSQTGTPIISFAL
+278 SRFSKSGTPIISFAL
-293 GGFCDDELL
+293 GGYCDDELL

-312 KTKDGDNRERLAS
+312 KSKEGDNRERLAS
-325 FYQSKDCLELLT
+325 FYQSKDCVELLT

-347 HDWKLPIGRSTNQFV
+347 HDWKLPIGQPSNQLFV

-368 WKEVGVLVYRRIFK
+368 WKEVGVLVYRQLLQ
-382 DNLFDAEAPN
+382 DNLFDAESPN
-392 ENYFAKLGDLPPAG
+392 DKYPTSLGDLPPAG

-421 SRSHWFYTLLVDQL
+421 SRSHWFYSILVDQL
-435 DKPLTPDS
+435 DKPLAPDS
-443 NLEIKLATLPSDQS
+443 NLKLKLSNLPPDQS

-466 KYPLFNYVTPNA
+466 KNSLFNYISPNT

-484 KDEIIFR
+484 KDEIVFR
-491 IDYMGECYSDYKY
+491 IDYMGERYADYTD

-512 ELVLKHSKN
+512 ELMLKHSKN
-521 ANMPVQKH
+521 ANVPIQKH
-529 IFQCMPAENDSAGKP
+529 VFQCLPAENDSLGKA
-544 IRPFIN
+544 IRPFIS

-559 SKGNMD
+559 SKGDKD

-583 EGATRKLI
+583 KGASRKLI
-591 RRQIDIGDYPDID
+591 RRQIEIGDYPDID
-604 APPKLVVSNYS
+604 APAKLIISNYS
-615 DTPGALDFSLALKTT
+615 ETPGKLEFPLSLKTT
-630 TKPKINIASI
+630 TKPKVNIASI
-640 MVELVDVEK
+640 MVELVDVDK
-649 PFAIENFNLRKN
+649 PFTIGDFNLRKN

-687 KTAKLKIT
+687 KNAKLKVT
-695 LPWKKT
+695 LPWKNT

-709 DKRKYQVLPGK
+709 DKRKYQVSPGK
-720 TPFIDGTTK
+720 TPFVDGTTK
-729 KIGKFPVIIPATLK
+729 KTGEFPIIIPATLQ
-743 TKFGTY
+743 TKFGTF

-767 TDESVEVAISG
+767 TEESVEVPISG
-778 ENKPFQIFGGNTPE
+778 DNKSFQIFGGDTPAL
-792 FPNSGLIVKL
+792 PNSGLIVKL

-811 VGEVEISGPAIE
+811 VGEVELSGPAIE
-823 SKSASFEL
+823 SKFASFEL

-836 KLFVEKSS
+836 KLFVEKNL
-844 GSFEQIDSLN
+844 GTFEQIDSLN
-854 ILGLSGLSLARNL
+854 ILGLSGLSLIRNL
-867 KVKTFLDQ
+867 KVKSYLDQ
-875 EVKILSGKIIKTSE
+875 EVKILSGKIVKSSDSNT
-889 QNNDQSLPLAGFN
+889 DQSFPLSGFN
-902 LVQDLISKD
+902 LVQDPIAKD
-911 KIRFEGK
+911 KIHFEGK
-918 IPFSIPQNSFHAAIM
+918 IPFSIPQISFNAAIM

-942 LMISFP
+942 LMVSFP

-991 KANSARWYV
+991 KSNSARWYV

-1006 KDKLGL
+1006 KEKMGF
-1012 KWLSSERV
+1012 KWLSPDRV

-1033 QPGDNQKPTRPVF
+1033 QPGENQKPTRPVF
-1046 KGVVENII
+1046 KGMFENIL

-1059 IELDPGIYHQIL
+1059 IELDPGIYHQVL

-1100 LFLQHDPSIE
+1100 LFLQHNPSIE
-1110 PFVGTPLEMT
+1110 PFAGTPLEMT

-1135 QLVDKNGTPMD
+1135 QLVDKNGAPMD
-1146 GSAAI
+1146 GSTSI
-1151 SVDGA
+1151 IVDGA

-1164 DRDPLIVRQDYRV
+1164 DKDPLIVRQDYRV
-1177 RVIPTRAGTNYF
+1177 MVIPTRAGKNYF

-1211 EVDVKGKLIVSQ
+1211 EVEVKGKMVVSQ
-1223 RVAYIGEELLVSLA
+1223 RVAYMGEELLVSLA
-1237 LNPEEIKEKSSTVRI
+1237 LNPEEIKEKATTVRI
-1252 KALRGDGKEAIVFDL
+1252 KALRGDGKEPIIFDL
-1267 YDDGRLKESGDNTA
+1267 YDDGRLKESGDNSA
-1281 GDGVYKGKI
+1281 GDGVYRGKI
-1290 RFQEPGHYDLALD
+1290 RFQEPGHYDLTLD
-1303 SDSSIV
+1303 SDSSVV

-1374 FEESKRLLYLDPDV
+1374 FEESKRLLYLDVDA

-1398 IHLDGSIY
+1398 IHLEGSIY
-1406 SSDTASENPMSKV
+1406 SSDMTSENLMSKV

-1439 DDAAL
+1439 EDAAL
-1444 KTFEAGVHPTLNS
+1444 KTFEAGDHPTLNS

-1503 IVIVIICYKI
+1503 IMVVFICYKV

-1524 AQNPNDLLAGPSIPV
+1524 VQNPNDPLAGPLISVIKNPT
-1539 SGSSK
+1539 
-1544 SNTAPSVEQK
+1544 SNTTSTVVLKSDKE
-1554 PEGNSGPPPRG
+1554 SFPPPRG
-1565 TGKTNTVRKPP
+1565 AGKPTIPKKPP